1 MTVYFVRSATA
12 RDMAAVSQLL
22 AETWHATY
30 DGIYGAE
37 RVSEITASW
46 HNEAALRGRLG
57 QPDSEFLVA
66 DDGTRL
72 GGMAFAR
79 TASDDR
85 TLLVLHQLYVHPD
98 AQGQGSAPTSS
109 TRSPAVSRRRT
120 ASASR
125 SRKPIRAL
133 SISTSASASRA
144 SAPRTAAWGLRPSS
158 WSALSARSTPRL
170 FTAAA
175 A

>member
-22 AETWHATY
+22 GETWHATY
-30 DGIYGAE
+30 DPIYGE
-37 RVSEITASW
+37 GRVSEITASW

-98 AQGQGSAPTSS
+98 AQGQGVGTDLFNEIAGCFPQANRIRVEVEEAN
-109 TRSPAVSRRRT
+109 TRTVDFYVGFGFARVGAT
-120 ASASR
+120 DGG
-125 SRKPIRAL
+125 L
-133 SISTSASASRA
+133 GL
-144 SAPRTAAWGLRPSS
+144 AAIVMERPLG
-158 WSALSARSTPRL
+158 AFDA
-170 FTAAA
+170 
-175 A
+175 